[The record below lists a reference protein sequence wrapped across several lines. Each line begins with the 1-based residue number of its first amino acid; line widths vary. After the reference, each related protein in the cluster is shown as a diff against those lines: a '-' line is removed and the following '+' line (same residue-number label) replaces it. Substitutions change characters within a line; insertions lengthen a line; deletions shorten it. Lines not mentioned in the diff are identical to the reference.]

1 MSISKNTAYNI
12 AGSLLPVA
20 ITLVTVPLYLEVVGI
35 ERYGALTI
43 CWIVLGYLG
52 FLDLG
57 LGPAVA
63 QKIASTRD
71 DPGSAVGIFW
81 TAIWTSFAMGVL
93 GSLLLCAGAALYFT
107 AAGFGS
113 NIEREIADAIPLL
126 GAILPVVMVSSV
138 ASGALSGRERFLTI
152 NLITSF
158 SATLMSL
165 LPLLFAYLWGPS
177 VSILLAGAL
186 VARTVGMVLAFR
198 SSAKELAVSKP
209 QKPSRELIMP
219 LLKFGG
225 WVTISTAVA
234 PLLLTVDRLAI
245 GALIGAGAVAAYSI
259 PFSLIARLGILPGSL
274 SSALYPRF
282 AAGLPEDRTRL
293 AGLGLAVSAAVMTPA
308 CVFTALLVDPFF
320 KLWIGP
326 ELAAVCAPVTY
337 ALIFGTWTNSLAF
350 VPYSLLQGS
359 GRPEVVSKIHLAE
372 ILPYWAVLA
381 GGILLLGLPGAAL
394 AWTVRTTAD
403 CALLFWRSGLGLS
416 PIRPLLAPLL
426 LVLAAVLIAAFLP
439 LPSRYFAGILILL
452 LTGVWGFLTMPAP
465 LRDMISRVK
474 SLSLVLRRS
483 DPTNRLG

>member
-1 MSISKNTAYNI
+1 
-12 AGSLLPVA
+12 
-20 ITLVTVPLYLEVVGI
+20 
-35 ERYGALTI
+35 
-43 CWIVLGYLG
+43 
-52 FLDLG
+52 
-57 LGPAVA
+57 
-63 QKIASTRD
+63 
-71 DPGSAVGIFW
+71 
-81 TAIWTSFAMGVL
+81 
-93 GSLLLCAGAALYFT
+93 
-107 AAGFGS
+107 
-113 NIEREIADAIPLL
+113 
-126 GAILPVVMVSSV
+126 
-138 ASGALSGRERFLTI
+138 
-152 NLITSF
+152 
-158 SATLMSL
+158 
-165 LPLLFAYLWGPS
+165 
-177 VSILLAGAL
+177 
-186 VARTVGMVLAFR
+186 
-198 SSAKELAVSKP
+198 
-209 QKPSRELIMP
+209 
-219 LLKFGG
+219 
-225 WVTISTAVA
+225 
-234 PLLLTVDRLAI
+234 LLTVDRLAI

-465 LRDMISRVK
+465 LRDMISRGVK